1 LIEGTSLGALWA
13 RLVPVVGPLFV
24 MDYAMRGRAMRLY
37 LLFTLFVAASIGSG
51 EIPVFG
57 ADETVLKPRVP
68 IDQIEEARTWTNP
81 LPATEENIE
90 KGKKLF
96 HGKAFCMTCH
106 GKDGKGLG
114 GDIEPGTLKG
124 PLPRNFTD
132 KEWQAARTDGEL
144 FWILKNGSKGT
155 AMAPFV
161 PLVLTEEEAW
171 QVLRYVRSF
180 GQQ

>member
-1 LIEGTSLGALWA
+1 
-13 RLVPVVGPLFV
+13 
-24 MDYAMRGRAMRLY
+24 MRLY
-37 LLFTLFVAASIGSG
+37 LLFAVCMAASLGSWG
-51 EIPVFG
+51 IPVLG
-57 ADETVLKPRVP
+57 ADEAVIKPRVP
-68 IDQIEEARTWTNP
+68 IDQLDEARTWANP
-81 LPATEENIE
+81 LPATEETIE
-90 KGKKLF
+90 KGKRLF

-114 GDIEPGTLKG
+114 ADIEPGVLKG

-132 KEWQAARTDGEL
+132 KDWQAARTDGEL

-155 AMAPFV
+155 AMASFV

-180 GQQ
+180 GQP